1 MYSSE
6 YQKEWKLSKIIEGL
20 NQIDKDHYLT
30 ELQVS
35 SNFSLGI
42 WRLILARTEMF
53 QSLNLIRKQILQAC
67 NFLL

>member
-1 MYSSE
+1 MFIPNHSWFSAAISIFFLWIPVYSSE

-42 WRLILARTEMF
+42 
-53 QSLNLIRKQILQAC
+53 
-67 NFLL
+67 

>member
-35 SNFSLGI
+35 SNFSLG
-42 WRLILARTEMF
+42 
-53 QSLNLIRKQILQAC
+53 NLKTDLGKNRNVFNL
-67 NFLL
+67 

>member
-35 SNFSLGI
+35 SNFSRNLKTDLGKN
-42 WRLILARTEMF
+42 RNVF
-53 QSLNLIRKQILQAC
+53 NLKF
-67 NFLL
+67 N

>member
-42 WRLILARTEMF
+42 
-53 QSLNLIRKQILQAC
+53 
-67 NFLL
+67 

>member
-1 MYSSE
+1 MFIPNHSWFSVAISIFFPPEVPVCSSE

-20 NQIDKDHYLT
+20 NQTDKDHYLS

-42 WRLILARTEMF
+42 
-53 QSLNLIRKQILQAC
+53 
-67 NFLL
+67 

>member
-20 NQIDKDHYLT
+20 NQTDKDHYLT

-42 WRLILARTEMF
+42 
-53 QSLNLIRKQILQAC
+53 
-67 NFLL
+67 